1 MTTLTRCSVPSCTEM
16 IPVYKFLCPHHWR
29 LLPLAEQ
36 KAVNNA
42 VVAYNHLRTS
52 ECFRRLRE
60 ARAAA
65 LQSIA
70 K

>member
-1 MTTLTRCSVPSCTEM
+1 MTTLTRCQVPSCTEM
-16 IPVYKFLCPHHWR
+16 KPVTKYLCPHHWR

-36 KAVNNA
+36 KAVNSA
-42 VVAYNHLRTS
+42 VAAYNHLRTI
-52 ECFRRLRE
+52 ETVRRLRE
-60 ARAAA
+60 AQAAA